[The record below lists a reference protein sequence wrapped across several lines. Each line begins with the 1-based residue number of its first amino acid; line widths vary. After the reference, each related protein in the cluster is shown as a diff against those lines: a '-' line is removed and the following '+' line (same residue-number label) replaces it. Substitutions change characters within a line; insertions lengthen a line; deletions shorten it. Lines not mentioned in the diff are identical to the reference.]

1 MYFINLTDEANRMT
15 YFSTLTPAEE
25 FKLNGTLSAATQEHL
40 INVYEQSQL
49 DTEGLVN
56 LVHDATQQ
64 YPAEDWSC
72 SLLNR
77 LALLKKS
84 LRGNNRET
92 IDSIM
97 DDVAELTQEMF
108 NASEA
113 GLDGLNAAI
122 RLVKEYEKQ
131 AE

>member
-1 MYFINLTDEANRMT
+1 MT
-15 YFSTLTPAEE
+15 YFSTLSPSEE
-25 FKLNGTLSAATQEHL
+25 YKLNGTLSAATQEEL
-40 INVYEQSQL
+40 IDSYERSRI

-56 LVHDATQQ
+56 LVHDAKQQ

-97 DDVAELTQEMF
+97 DEVAELTQTMF
-108 NASEA
+108 YDSEA

-122 RLVKEYEKQ
+122 RLIKEYEEQ
-131 AE
+131 A